1 MIWIF
6 SVLEIVIYFLFNDT
20 LNTLLNDLILSVLEI
35 VIYFLFNDTL
45 NTLLNDLDFFS
56 FRNCNIFLLGVLLVL
71 KITEQNPS
79 GSPTGIDLRAIT
91 HQAGIYTTEL
101 LMYHIFKGR
110 KEMFLFNNIL
120 NTFYLLLK
128 GIKIL

>member
-20 LNTLLNDLILSVLEI
+20 LNTLLNDL
-35 VIYFLFNDTL
+35 
-45 NTLLNDLDFFS
+45 DFICS
-56 FRNCNIFLLGVLLVL
+56 RNCNIFFISGFIGVENNLE
-71 KITEQNPS
+71 KNPS
-79 GSPTGIDLRAIT
+79 GSLTGIDLRAIT

-101 LMYHIFKGR
+101 LMHHIFKGR

-120 NTFYLLLK
+120 NTFYLWLK